1 MHSHIISSAQDSALK
16 RKYIV
21 TSWIK
26 RTTELEREEKNS
38 CAPLNNSAQQCRE
51 GRG

>member
-26 RTTELEREEKNS
+26 RTTELESRERSKEFVRS
-38 CAPLNNSAQQCRE
+38 TE
-51 GRG
+51 

>member
-1 MHSHIISSAQDSALK
+1 MHSHIISSAQESALK